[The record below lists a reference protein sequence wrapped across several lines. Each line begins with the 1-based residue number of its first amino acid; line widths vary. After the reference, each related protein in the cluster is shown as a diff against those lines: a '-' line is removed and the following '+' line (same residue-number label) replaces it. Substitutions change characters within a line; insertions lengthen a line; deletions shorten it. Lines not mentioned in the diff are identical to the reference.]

1 MLLPVMFEDEFT
13 TFLRDA
19 RGRLR
24 RALIGA
30 VGIDQVDDAVAA
42 ALEWAW
48 AHRDEV
54 ERMSNP
60 VGYLFRVAQSRSR
73 RRQRPPLLP
82 EEITVLPEVEP
93 GLIPALQKLPRNER
107 IAVWLAHGC
116 GWTHA
121 EVADALGVERTTA
134 STHVRR
140 ALARL
145 REQLGVEL

>member
-1 MLLPVMFEDEFT
+1 MPVRAEEDFS

-19 RGRLR
+19 QGHLR

-30 VGIDQVDDAVAA
+30 VGIDRVDDAVAD

-60 VGYLFRVAQSRSR
+60 MGYLFRVGQSRSR
-73 RRQRPPLLP
+73 QRRTRLLP
-82 EEITVLPEVEP
+82 AEITALPEVDP
-93 GLIPALQKLPRNER
+93 RLIPALQKLPRNER

-145 REQLGVEL
+145 REQLGVDL